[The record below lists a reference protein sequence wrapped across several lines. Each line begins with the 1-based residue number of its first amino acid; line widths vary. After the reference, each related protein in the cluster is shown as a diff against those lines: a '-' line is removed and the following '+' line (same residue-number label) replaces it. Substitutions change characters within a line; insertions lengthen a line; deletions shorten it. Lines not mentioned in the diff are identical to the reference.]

1 MVVGWVFGLT
11 EWWLAGY
18 LVVSSCRDVGF
29 LVVFFLWFYRF
40 CLLVVQHREN
50 QTSLSELVLLL
61 IFFLVSFLNAY
72 ANWLVSSS

>member
-29 LVVFFLWFYRF
+29 LVVLFLSV
-40 CLLVVQHREN
+40 LLVGGTAQRELN
-50 QTSLSELVLLL
+50 KLIRIGSSFNILLG
-61 IFFLVSFLNAY
+61 
-72 ANWLVSSS
+72 